1 MKSLVRVS
9 RIIVIVG
16 LALWIVPRMFLDT
29 VPPGKVGVRQS
40 AVSGVTAED
49 LEPGSHWAV
58 LGLHKMFYL
67 PTSYFFLDYDKTSKG
82 LQSSLDIR
90 TKDNNVVELDVS
102 VPVRIKPEMAHKI
115 VEAGNHVKETN
126 GTYRY
131 QKLADQIAVSV
142 LREQLAHLDSNG
154 FYSTEKR
161 IAIEEKALTML
172 NKSLDEL
179 HLEAQAVLIRAVR
192 FRPEYEKQ
200 LQQIQLNV
208 QNKLLDAAKQQLAT
222 KQQSL
227 DNYTNGTKAQVAAT
241 AQKWQR
247 RLAELELAYQ
257 IGLMGVDDPTPGAAR
272 KKLAAMSPDEV
283 AALEKKAAEVFGIE
297 DGTQVEDAYLIG
309 IKNINAETL
318 EYKNRGTAQA
328 DGISAKLSAQ
338 GDALVARVQGEYES
352 KLNSLLNS
360 PGGKAYVAWKAADNV
375 QFDKTLTFSS
385 SEGVPS
391 ILHLRRFAEQFM
403 NR

>member
-1 MKSLVRVS
+1 VKGLVRVS
-9 RIIVIVG
+9 QVIVIIGV
-16 LALWIVPRMFLDT
+16 ALFIVPWLFVDT

-40 AVSGVTAED
+40 AVSGVTADD
-49 LEPGSHWAV
+49 LQPGWHWAIP
-58 LGLHKMFYL
+58 GLHKMFYL

-102 VPVRIKPEMAHKI
+102 VPVRIKPGLAHKI

-126 GTYRY
+126 GAYRY

-161 IAIEEKALTML
+161 IEIEDQALKML

-227 DNYTNGTKAQVAAT
+227 DNYTNGTKAQASAT
-241 AQKWQR
+241 AGEWQR
-247 RLAELELAYQ
+247 KLAELELDYQ

-272 KKLAAMSPDEV
+272 KKLAGLGADDV
-283 AALEKKAAEVFGIE
+283 TALRKKAAEVFGI
-297 DGTQVEDAYLIG
+297 DDPTQVADAYLIG

-318 EYKNRGTAQA
+318 EYKNRVTAEA

-338 GDALVARVQGEYES
+338 GDALVAKVQGDYET
-352 KLNSLLNS
+352 KLNALLS
-360 PGGKAYVAWKAADNV
+360 STGGRAYVAWKAADNV

-385 SEGVPS
+385 QEGVPS